1 MIFNRTRIKRPPSA
15 VSGMTSGLSGIKSE
29 DDVLDIAK
37 TMVPQTSA
45 PKSVVPQ
52 SPIRPPAPSTAE
64 GAPGPMFFGSSGS
77 GVTRFDAN
85 SGRSVGATVP
95 NAGRLADPRAAF
107 DESSAAAQAERAA
120 REERQARLD
129 AAKDAARKTA
139 TENAREVADRVDYNR
154 DGKIGGQDR
163 PMTEEELINSIGR
176 GFLEPIDNTQARGAA
191 DEALQQRNAE
201 NRANVR
207 ARLGVAGMGL
217 SGAAGAAEG
226 TEGRRGERERVL
238 AMDEFDRGARKEQ
251 AERYLT
257 GIGVSRESEVFKR
270 LMKIL
275 DDEIDPVAGQ
285 LPNPDSNGDGVISP
299 EEAAAA
305 RAAAETSNQ
314 TASTARNLE
323 IEAMTQGQFES
334 MTNTELKRLGWTVEG
349 PFNDEP
355 GKTSYFIWTS
365 PSGAKKKSY
374 IDDWDIGEMSSEGL
388 EWG

>member
-1 MIFNRTRIKRPPSA
+1 
-15 VSGMTSGLSGIKSE
+15 MTSGLSGIKSE

-37 TMVPQTSA
+37 TMVPQTKA

-52 SPIRPPAPSTAE
+52 SPLRPPAPSTAE

-77 GVTRFDAN
+77 GVTRFDPN

-107 DESSAAAQAERAA
+107 DESSAASRAEQDA
-120 REERQARLD
+120 RRGQIDVARD
-129 AAKDAARKTA
+129 AAKQKARA
-139 TENAREVADRVDYNR
+139 EVERQKEITDKVDYNR
-154 DGKIGGQDR
+154 DGKIGGQNR

-257 GIGVSRESEVFKR
+257 GIGVSRESEVFKK
-270 LMKIL
+270 LMEIL
-275 DDEIDPVAGQ
+275 DKENAPDADPVSPDTG
-285 LPNPDSNGDGVISP
+285 LPEDP
-299 EEAAAA
+299 EARNEAASKLQLRGRGMSGMPPFHTPDPYVSGPHVIDGQNNYVYRRQDNGELYRSRTPPDQNE
-305 RAAAETSNQ
+305 RAQESSTESGGDDAEF
-314 TASTARNLE
+314 L
-323 IEAMTQGQFES
+323 TQFLGQYGI
-334 MTNTELKRLGWTVEG
+334 NT
-349 PFNDEP
+349 
-355 GKTSYFIWTS
+355 
-365 PSGAKKKSY
+365 
-374 IDDWDIGEMSSEGL
+374 
-388 EWG
+388 